1 MASCKITVIPVY
13 SPNSDYD
20 PNLCVLQDYDEVL
33 SSPTRKVG
41 PSIVSVATSSTSLVA
56 ANVFASTFQV
66 FYLKNLDGT
75 NFVTVTLTSGSGS
88 DTIKVPA
95 GRSMLIPQV
104 DPTVAVTAAADTAA
118 CLCEIF
124 AAGA

>member
-56 ANVFASTFQV
+56 ANVFASTFQALYV
-66 FYLKNLDGT
+66 HNLDST
-75 NFVTVTLTSGSGS
+75 NFVTVTFTSGASS
-88 DTIKVPA
+88 DAIKVPA
-95 GRSMLIPQV
+95 GRKMLIPQV

-118 CLCEIF
+118 CLVEFF